1 MVHFD
6 NTHPSGSISPRSTAQ
21 VMSYAERK
29 AKREAEIEGLKEALQ
44 VLSETALLQVKSSLR
59 GVRRAL

>member
-1 MVHFD
+1 MPPCRCPVAAAGQSVFG
-6 NTHPSGSISPRSTAQ
+6 TR
-21 VMSYAERK
+21 SYAERK